1 MKTITWYPLLLDLQ
15 EFLEGIEAMPDRQTD
30 RQNIYSLKSFYMTY
44 KEQHINLNGR
54 LGDSYTY

>member
-1 MKTITWYPLLLDLQ
+1 MLGQT
-15 EFLEGIEAMPDRQTD
+15 DRHTD

-44 KEQHINLNGR
+44 KEQHINLNGS

>member
-1 MKTITWYPLLLDLQ
+1 MLNW
-15 EFLEGIEAMPDRQTD
+15 FLPELGSFGNFLTD

-44 KEQHINLNGR
+44 KEQHINLNGS